1 MVDKDLK
8 GLFAGFGAILGV
20 FGIVLQF
27 FLTYEDKT
35 LGAALIRFFS
45 YFTILTNI
53 VVIIYF
59 LAHTF
64 RFNPRHR
71 FIAKLVSGLKFPE
84 ASSAITVYIVI
95 VGLVYQLILSK
106 PLSGW
111 VIVSDGI
118 LHAVIP
124 IFFTIYWIVFTSNQ
138 RVNVA
143 TIPYWLIYPFI
154 YFLYTLVRGEL
165 TGLYPYPFIDVS
177 ELGYPKVLFNC
188 FVVAIVFLVLSIS
201 LAAIANWRNQLKS
214 S

>member
-1 MVDKDLK
+1 MVDKNLNRFLS
-8 GLFAGFGAILGV
+8 GLGAILGI
-20 FGIVLQF
+20 FGIVLHF
-27 FLTYEDKT
+27 FLTYEDQT

-45 YFTILTNI
+45 YFTILTNLL
-53 VVIIYF
+53 VIIY
-59 LAHTF
+59 LSAHTF
-64 RFNPRHR
+64 RINPRNK
-71 FIAKLVSGLKFPE
+71 FIGKLISGFKFPE
-84 ASSAITVYIVI
+84 SSTAITVYIVV

-111 VIVSDGI
+111 IIVSDGI

-124 IFFTIYWIVFTSNQ
+124 VFFTIYWFVFISNQ

-154 YFLYTLVRGEL
+154 YFLYILVRGEL
-165 TGLYPYPFIDVS
+165 TDIYPYPFIDVS

-188 FVVAIVFLVLSIS
+188 FVVAIVFLVISIS

>member
-1 MVDKDLK
+1 MVDQDLK
-8 GLFAGFGAILGV
+8 GLFSKLGAILGIC
-20 FGIVLQF
+20 GIVLHF
-27 FLTYEDKT
+27 FLTYEEQT
-35 LGAALIRFFS
+35 LGAELIRFFS

-53 VVIIYF
+53 LVVIYF
-59 LAHTF
+59 LVHAF
-64 RFNPRHR
+64 SFNPKHR
-71 FIAKLVSGLKFPE
+71 FIAKFISGLKLSE
-84 ASSAITVYIVI
+84 SSTAITVYILI
-95 VGLVYQLILSK
+95 VGLVYKLLLSK

-111 VIVSDGI
+111 IIVSDGI
-118 LHAVIP
+118 LHSVIP
-124 IFFTIYWIVFTSNQ
+124 IFFPVFWIVFTNQ
-138 RVNVA
+138 RVNLA

-188 FVVAIVFLVLSIS
+188 FVVAIVIVVMSIS